1 MKRILVIGDRTS
13 SNWMSARTLPYDIE
27 VAAGSLDAIKR
38 LRQRPFDVLVT
49 SEQTHVEEDLVLLET
64 SLRIRPGLKVVI
76 VAPDPTPPDVIAAL
90 RAKAF
95 GCIAAPFQPPEVAD
109 MVVAAAEAT
118 DWHNGI
124 EVLSARPEWISLRV
138 TSNLLT
144 ADRLV
149 SFMDALRQDIPEEER
164 DDLLTAFREM
174 LLNAMEHG
182 AGFDPEKVI
191 DVTAVRTGRA
201 IVYYFH
207 DPGDGFNAAQLE
219 HAAVTN
225 PESDLLAHMEQRAA
239 QGLRPGGFGMLI
251 VRQLVDEVIYN
262 EAGNSVLLIKYM

>member
-1 MKRILVIGDRTS
+1 LKAVIL
-13 SNWMSARTLPYDIE
+13 
-27 VAAGSLDAIKR
+27 
-38 LRQRPFDVLVT
+38 
-49 SEQTHVEEDLVLLET
+49 
-64 SLRIRPGLKVVI
+64 
-76 VAPDPTPPDVIAAL
+76 APDPTPPDVIAAL
-90 RAKAF
+90 RAQAF
-95 GCIAAPFQPPEVAD
+95 GCVAAPFEPAEVAD

-118 DWHNGI
+118 DWHDGI
-124 EVLSARPEWISLRV
+124 QVLSARPEWISLRV
-138 TSNLLT
+138 TSSLLT

-149 SFMDALRQDIPEEER
+149 SFMDALRSDIPEEER

-191 DVTAVRTGRA
+191 DVSAVRTQRA

-207 DPGDGFNAAQLE
+207 DPGEGFNATQLE

-225 PESDLLAHMEQRAA
+225 PDTDILAHMEQRAA